1 MQVFSGQSLTYGRV
15 QRNKEEEKM
24 KDYDYTVTMTYERI
38 DKKYVFLFTDIKDAI
53 SFIDV
58 QMTNPKM
65 IAASLERRRRYV

>member
-1 MQVFSGQSLTYGRV
+1 M
-15 QRNKEEEKM
+15 N
-24 KDYDYTVTMTYERI
+24 DYDYTVTMTYERI